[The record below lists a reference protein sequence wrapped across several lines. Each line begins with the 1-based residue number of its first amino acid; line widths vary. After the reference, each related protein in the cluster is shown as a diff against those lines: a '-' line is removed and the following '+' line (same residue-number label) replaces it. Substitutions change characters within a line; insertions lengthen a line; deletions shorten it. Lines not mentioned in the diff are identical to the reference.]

1 MDIPDHLYESEWANQ
16 SGSMI
21 EQAGWTG
28 DDYADPD
35 TEPIPSLDEAIEHM
49 RALVGHMY
57 QYVYSVHGV
66 ASKVCCDCDAAPAH
80 NQEHL
85 TQCKVGKA
93 EQWLAAKT
101 NDESSDLP
109 W

>member
-21 EQAGWTG
+21 EQTGWTG

-35 TEPIPSLDEAIEHM
+35 TEPIPSLDEAIEHVKF
-49 RALVGHMY
+49 ALMHAYPRGACGACSPGYGSYGVSEGH
-57 QYVYSVHGV
+57 
-66 ASKVCCDCDAAPAH
+66 KVDCPIAA
-80 NQEHL
+80 
-85 TQCKVGKA
+85 A
-93 EQWLAAKT
+93 EAWLAVHT
-101 NDESSDLP
+101 NDEGSDLP